1 MLCFGHSVMINKY
14 TIDSISIPICKIPQ
28 NVTKD
33 GWDDSDSETECEFKI
48 QADTVGEDWRFW
60 GRNAGSEN

>member
-1 MLCFGHSVMINKY
+1 MIKKY

-33 GWDDSDSETECEFKI
+33 GLDDSDSETECEFKI
-48 QADTVGEDWRFW
+48 QADTVGED
-60 GRNAGSEN
+60 